1 MSNQRL
7 KKGDQV
13 LVTTGKDKGKTG
25 IISKIYADK
34 NRVLIT
40 GINMVKKPLSV
51 IPKRMSPA
59 RLLNKKLPFIFPM
72 LCSSIRAEN
81 PRASVLLLNF
91 TRLSPISWEDSR
103 SVLALVRTF
112 TIEIEGKR
120 FH

>member
-40 GINMVKKPLSV
+40 GINMIKKTVKRNPQTDEPGKIIEQEASIHISNVMFSDKSGKPTR
-51 IPKRMSPA
+51 KRPSA
-59 RLLNKKLPFIFPM
+59 
-72 LCSSIRAEN
+72 
-81 PRASVLLLNF
+81 
-91 TRLSPISWEDSR
+91 
-103 SVLALVRTF
+103 
-112 TIEIEGKR
+112 
-120 FH
+120 

>member
-40 GINMVKKPLSV
+40 GINMVKKN
-51 IPKRMSPA
+51 R
-59 RLLNKKLPFIFPM
+59 
-72 LCSSIRAEN
+72 
-81 PRASVLLLNF
+81 
-91 TRLSPISWEDSR
+91 
-103 SVLALVRTF
+103 
-112 TIEIEGKR
+112 
-120 FH
+120 